1 MRSKL
6 TIKSP
11 KRRLRR
17 HDVFLSDCQQILYIF
32 FGVSIVDFEQVNA
45 DWTETLRHKLL
56 IY

>member
-1 MRSKL
+1 MCSKL

-17 HDVFLSDCQQILYIF
+17 HDVFLIDCQQILYILS
-32 FGVSIVDFEQVNA
+32 GVPIVDFEQVNA
-45 DWTETLRHKLL
+45 GWTETLRYKLP